1 MPTRLMRLTT
11 ALLIGVSCLTGSC
24 SMATERNPGAGG
36 PPLAYRLDE
45 VSIHLTRQPGHGFP
59 IRRVSLSGTG
69 SATLERDKQNLPF
82 RYESRELL
90 ALLNEF
96 YRVRFFDL
104 PTNYRA
110 RYSVFLKDDG
120 TVGTEVLKMSDASST
135 SICFAVP
142 SYEKCVTYSTE
153 GPAELEKLAQ
163 RVFSEAEQL
172 VIPKK

>member
-1 MPTRLMRLTT
+1 MPTRLMRLITG
-11 ALLIGVSCLTGSC
+11 LLIGVSCLTGSC
-24 SMATERNPGAGG
+24 SMATERNPGAAG
-36 PPLAYRLDE
+36 PPSTYRLDE
-45 VSIHLTRQPGHGFP
+45 VSVRLTRQPGHGLP
-59 IRRVSLSGTG
+59 TRRISLSGTG
-69 SATLERDKQNLPF
+69 DAALERDRQNLPF

-90 ALLNEF
+90 ALLNELH
-96 YRVRFFDL
+96 RIRFFDL

-110 RYSVFLKDDG
+110 RYSVFLRDDG

-163 RVFSEAEQL
+163 RIFSEAEQL
-172 VIPKK
+172 VSPKK